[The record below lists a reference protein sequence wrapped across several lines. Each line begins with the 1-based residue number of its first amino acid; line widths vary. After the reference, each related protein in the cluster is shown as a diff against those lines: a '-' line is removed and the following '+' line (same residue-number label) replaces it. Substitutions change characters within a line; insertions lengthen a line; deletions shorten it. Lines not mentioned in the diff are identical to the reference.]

1 MKINAAEYS
10 SDNATP
16 EEIRELVS
24 DDAKRGEFMILEKG
38 EDDFVQIAE
47 GAEEGFV
54 LEYREGE
61 RMFRC
66 MRNVSRDEAE
76 GAFLDY
82 IDGLDSWKSRF
93 SWELLEFRPQSSGR
107 LAVVVAVVVLA
118 ALVCLAIMCFARVI
132 L

>member
-47 GAEEGFV
+47 DAEEGFV

-82 IDGLDSWKSRF
+82 LDGLDSWKSRF
-93 SWELLEFRPQSSGR
+93 SWEPLEFRPQSSAR
-107 LAVVVAVVVLA
+107 IVAIFAIVILA
-118 ALVCLAIMCFARVI
+118 ALVYLAIKYFG
-132 L
+132 

>member
-1 MKINAAEYS
+1 MKINAAESS

-47 GAEEGFV
+47 DAEEGFV

-82 IDGLDSWKSRF
+82 LDGLDSWKSRF
-93 SWELLEFRPQSSGR
+93 SWEPLEFRPQSSAR
-107 LAVVVAVVVLA
+107 IVAIFAIVILA
-118 ALVCLAIMCFARVI
+118 ALVYLAIKYFG
-132 L
+132 